1 MKPRASKAPPLSPP
15 MLHILLALAAED
27 LHGYGI
33 LQQIVRQSQ
42 GHYKLGP
49 GTLYD
54 NLKRLMDQ
62 NLVIDT
68 PKSALA
74 RDEDRRLYRLTAQG
88 RATLSDELD
97 RLHSVVREGRSRL
110 REARPRRV

>member
-1 MKPRASKAPPLSPP
+1 MKPDFSPPLAPA

-33 LQQIVRQSQ
+33 IQEISRQSR

-62 NLVIDT
+62 KLVIDA
-68 PKSALA
+68 PKSSLSD
-74 RDEDRRLYRLTAQG
+74 DETRRLYRLTAQG
-88 RATLSDELD
+88 RTVLSEK
-97 RLHSVVREGRSRL
+97 STACTASY
-110 REARPRRV
+110 

>member
-1 MKPRASKAPPLSPP
+1 
-15 MLHILLALAAED
+15 MLHIMLALAAED

-62 NLVIDT
+62 SLVIDT

-74 RDEDRRLYRLTAQG
+74 SDEDRRLYRLTAQG
-88 RATLSDELD
+88 RAVLSDELD

-110 REARPRRV
+110 REARPKRA